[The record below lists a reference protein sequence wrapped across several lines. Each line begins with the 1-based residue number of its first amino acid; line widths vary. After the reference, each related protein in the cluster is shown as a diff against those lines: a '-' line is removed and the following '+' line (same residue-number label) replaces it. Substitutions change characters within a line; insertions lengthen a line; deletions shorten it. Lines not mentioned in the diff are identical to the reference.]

1 MLWHFIQG
9 VRKEY
14 KQLLLITNNTVFPSK
29 LFNKT
34 ENEKVVTSEEFALTS
49 ILHTA

>member
-1 MLWHFIQG
+1 MWHFIQG

-29 LFNKT
+29 LFNKP
-34 ENEKVVTSEEFALTS
+34 ENEKVVTPEEFALTG